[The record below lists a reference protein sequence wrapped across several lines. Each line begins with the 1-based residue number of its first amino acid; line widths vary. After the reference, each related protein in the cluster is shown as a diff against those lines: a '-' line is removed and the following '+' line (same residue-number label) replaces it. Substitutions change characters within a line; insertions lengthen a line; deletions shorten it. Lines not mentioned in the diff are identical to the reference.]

1 MENFIKYGRQ
11 SIDEEDIAEVVAA
24 LRSDFLTQGPRVA
37 EFENAIC
44 EYTGAKYCVAL
55 ANATAGLHIAVA
67 ALELENGCEG
77 ITSPITFVASSNA
90 FVYNGLKP
98 VFADIDSDTGN
109 IDPAEIKK
117 KCTAKTRVIIPVHFA
132 GRPCRMSE
140 IQSLADEKN
149 LIVIEDA
156 AHAIGSAYPDG
167 GKVGNCQ
174 YSDMTV
180 FSFHPVK
187 TITTGEGGAI
197 TTNSKELYDRLVML
211 RSHGITKD
219 PDFLSENPGPWFYEM
234 QSLGF
239 NYRMTDLQAA
249 LGTSQLNKL
258 EKFKARRDEII
269 WQYNDALGHIK
280 GISIPPEDDND
291 SCFHLYV
298 VRIDFQKL
306 GITRKELIAMLHR
319 QNIGTQVHYIPVH
332 TQPFYRKKY
341 GYGWGDFPVAEKYYS
356 QVLSLPLY
364 PGMTK
369 TDSERVIDAI
379 RISFKQ

>member
-1 MENFIKYGRQ
+1 MEAFINYGRQ
-11 SIDEEDIAEVVAA
+11 SIYEDDIAYVVEA

-37 EFENAIC
+37 EFEKTIC

-67 ALELENGCEG
+67 ALDVENGCEG

-90 FVYNGLKP
+90 LVYNGLKP
-98 VFADIDSDTGN
+98 VFADIDAETGN
-109 IDPAEIKK
+109 IDPAEIRK
-117 KCTAKTRVIIPVHFA
+117 KCTAKTQVLIPVHFA
-132 GRPCRMSE
+132 GRPCRMQE
-140 IQSLADEKN
+140 IASLASEKK
-149 LIVIEDA
+149 LRVIEDA
-156 AHAIGSAYPDG
+156 AHAIGSAYSDG

-174 YSDMTV
+174 HSDMTV

-197 TTNSKELYDRLVML
+197 TTNNKELYDKLVML

-219 PDFLSENPGPWFYEM
+219 PDLLSENPGPWFYEM

-249 LGTSQLNKL
+249 LGISQLAKL
-258 EKFKARRDEII
+258 EHFKARRNEII
-269 WQYNDALGHIK
+269 RLYNDALGHIE

-298 VRIDFQKL
+298 IRIDFKKL
-306 GITRKELIAMLHR
+306 GITRKEAMNMLR
-319 QNIGTQVHYIPVH
+319 EKGIGTQVHYIPVH
-332 TQPFYRKKY
+332 TQPYYRKKF
-341 GYGWGDFPVAEKYYS
+341 GYGWGDLPISENYYS
-356 QVLSLPLY
+356 QILSLPLY
-364 PGMTK
+364 PAMS
-369 TDSERVIDAI
+369 DDDVERVISVI
-379 RISFKQ
+379 KKLFT